1 MFAVR
6 VWKIL
11 SKRLLRMLSPSTNR
25 LTLILLSP
33 SLRMSLRQ
41 ALLSQSSKPWSM
53 KLSYKSLKLRMNS
66 LNLILIS
73 KKGSLKMY
81 SKI

>member
-11 SKRLLRMLSPSTNR
+11 SKRLLRMLSLSTNR
-25 LTLILLSP
+25 LTLIPLSP